1 VPFLFTE
8 AKTLA
13 RNVHVM
19 NNVSLPSGLSVAGY
33 QGAIRTPTV
42 GWKAGGQEATQILY
56 QFLELKRDL

>member
-19 NNVSLPSGLSVAGY
+19 NNVSPPSDLSVAGVEGR
-33 QGAIRTPTV
+33 QA
-42 GWKAGGQEATQILY
+42 ATEILY